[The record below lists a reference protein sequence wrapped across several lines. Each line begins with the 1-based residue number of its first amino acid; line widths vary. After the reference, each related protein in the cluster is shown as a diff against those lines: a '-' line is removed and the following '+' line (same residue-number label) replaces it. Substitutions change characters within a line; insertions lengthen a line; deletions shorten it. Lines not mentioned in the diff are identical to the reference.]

1 MPPASHAVAT
11 KAFMMRWLLEN
22 CFWRVDSEPAVGAGF
37 AAIVICRE
45 PSFRGRFTKSI
56 FGSGFFVKS
65 CFRTCD
71 GPENQDWIVIEVDYP
86 EAACGN
92 VGIDSAASCA
102 RICGG

>member
-1 MPPASHAVAT
+1 
-11 KAFMMRWLLEN
+11 MRRFLEI
-22 CFWRVDSEPAVGAGF
+22 CFPRVDCGTAVGAGF

-45 PSFRGRFTKSI
+45 PSFRDGFTKSI
-56 FGSGFFVKS
+56 FGSGYCVKS

-71 GPENQDWIVIEVDYP
+71 RLENQDWIVIEVDYP
-86 EAACGN
+86 GSACGN